1 MGTVLDFA
9 QAPRSVRRSSKPV
22 TDRYADGGSQDM
34 GVIIIFPG
42 IRIERQGLALD
53 LGARIG
59 RNLDT
64 SPFKGS
70 ERDPGVLF

>member
-9 QAPRSVRRSSKPV
+9 QAPRSVSRSRKPA
-22 TDRYADGGSQDM
+22 TARYSQSGAQDM

-59 RNLDT
+59 RNLEA
-64 SPFKGS
+64 SSFKGS